1 MDSYIE
7 SFRLWRDSSFFDEA
21 TRKELSLLDEERDA
35 KEIEDR
41 FYRSLEFGTGG
52 LRGVMGAGTNRMNI
66 YTVAKATE
74 GLANYLISVFGKA
87 LCREKGVSIGFDTR
101 NNSKIFAQ
109 TAANVL
115 SSNGIKVYLHDSA
128 RPTPQLSFSVRYFG
142 TLSGIVVTA
151 SHNPKEYNGYKVY
164 DENGCQAVPEV
175 AQRILEH
182 IEAVDDI
189 TTIKMEGEPSLIEM
203 VDTTSE
209 FVDAVLMQRRFF
221 GTPSVK
227 IVYTPLHGTGRV
239 PVAAALEKC
248 GFDVNVVSEQ
258 ADENG
263 DFPTV
268 VSPNPEDRR
277 ALSLGIEKAK
287 AICAD
292 IVLGT
297 DPDCDRVG
305 VAVREK
311 DGEYTLLTGNQ
322 TGALLVDYIVSNTDM
337 ASIKRPAVIKTVV
350 TNELGA
356 LIAKKHGA
364 SVFSTLT
371 GFKYIGE
378 KICQFEKAAEENDT
392 SREYTYLFGYE
403 ESYGYLAGTHARDK
417 DAAVSALLICEM
429 AESLKKRGLSLT
441 ERLGELYSE
450 YGYFLDHLESFT
462 LKGKDGIEKINSMM
476 QKLRENGSPFE
487 NTEKTEDLIKGLPAE
502 EGFGMLPTADV
513 LKYTLRDGSWI
524 AVRPSGTEPKIKIYY
539 SIQAENKT
547 QAESRLEQAVKTV
560 KKALDL

>member
-209 FVDAVLMQRRFF
+209 FVDAVLMQKRFF

-429 AESLKKRGLSLT
+429 AESLKKRGLSLA

-513 LKYTLRDGSWI
+513 LKYTLCDGSWI

-560 KKALDL
+560 RKALDL

>member
-209 FVDAVLMQRRFF
+209 FVDAVLMQKRFF

-277 ALSLGIEKAK
+277 ALSIGIEKAK

-513 LKYTLRDGSWI
+513 LKYTLCDGSWI

>member
-189 TTIKMEGEPSLIEM
+189 TTIKMEGEPSLIER

-277 ALSLGIEKAK
+277 ALSIGIEKAK

-502 EGFGMLPTADV
+502 EGFGMLPAADV
-513 LKYTLRDGSWI
+513 LKYTLCDGSWI